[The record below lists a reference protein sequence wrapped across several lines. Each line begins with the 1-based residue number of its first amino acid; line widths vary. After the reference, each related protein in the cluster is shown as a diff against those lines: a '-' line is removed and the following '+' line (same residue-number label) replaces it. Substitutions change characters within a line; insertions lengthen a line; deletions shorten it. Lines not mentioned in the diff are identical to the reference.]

1 MLNQGFNIIL
11 NGTTNKFFDYRK
23 MNSRKYGVIHQH
35 RTELVVLARLLDCM
49 LIGLTLWLVI
59 ELYNI
64 DWNNKFTWWLLV
76 AIISFQTFVEFSGL
90 YRQDRGVRISDQF
103 KSIGLAWVC
112 VIFVFIGCQ
121 GVYPLIASEFKEN
134 FWVWITLVPI
144 AILCWHSAVSALVNI
159 SRTKGKNSRRVA
171 IVGATHMGIDLEKV
185 FNEDQWMGL
194 EFVGYYDDRQD
205 QDEDRRE
212 MDDDRRGYSDDRRQ
226 YEDGSWENEGD
237 RRQNEDRRREEE
249 CRRKLE
255 QDRRNR
261 EIEGIAFNLKGDT
274 QDLIEQAKN
283 REIDIIYITLAL
295 RAEQRIKKII
305 NELADTTVSIYFVPD
320 LFMVDMLKSS
330 WSQLRGIPVLSV
342 YDTPFYGVD
351 EVFKRLFDIVVTL
364 LILVLITL
372 PMIIISLCIKFS
384 SRGSILFKQRRYGFN
399 GEEIVVWKFRSMIV
413 SEDGEKVQQA
423 TKDDP
428 RITPLGAFLRK
439 TSLDELPQF
448 INVLQGRMSIV
459 GPRPHAVTHNEAYR
473 GQIMGYMLRHKV
485 KPGITGLA
493 QISGYRG
500 ETETLDKMEGRI
512 RYDLQYIRTWSLWLD
527 IKIILL
533 TIFKGFTS
541 GG

>member
-1 MLNQGFNIIL
+1 
-11 NGTTNKFFDYRK
+11 
-23 MNSRKYGVIHQH
+23 MNFRKYGIIHQH
-35 RTELVVLARLLDCM
+35 NTELVVLARLLDC
-49 LIGLTLWLVI
+49 LIIGLTLWLVVA
-59 ELYNI
+59 LYDI
-64 DWNNKFTWWLLV
+64 DWSNKFTWWLLV
-76 AIISFQTFVEFSGL
+76 AIIAFQTFAEFSGL
-90 YRQDRGVRISDQF
+90 YRQDRGVRIPDQI
-103 KSIGLAWVC
+103 KSIAIAWLF
-112 VIFVFIGCQ
+112 VIFAFIGVQ
-121 GVYPLIASEFKEN
+121 ELFPLIDPVVKEK
-134 FWVWITLVPI
+134 FWVWVILVPI
-144 AILCWHSAVSALVNI
+144 VILCWHIII
-159 SRTKGKNSRRVA
+159 SLCTNLFRKKGGGSRRVA

-185 FNEDQWMGL
+185 FKDEQWMGL
-194 EFVGYYDDRQD
+194 DFVGYYDDRQD

-212 MDDDRRGYSDDRRQ
+212 LDDDRRDLGEDRRQ
-226 YEDGSWENEGD
+226 YKDVNWGQKAE
-237 RRQNEDRRREEE
+237 RREQDEDRRRQEA

-255 QDRRNR
+255 EDRRKR
-261 EIEGIAFNLKGDT
+261 EIEGIAFSLKGDT
-274 QDLIEQAKN
+274 QDLIQQAKN
-283 REIDIIYITLAL
+283 RQIDIIYITLAL

-351 EVFKRLFDIVVTL
+351 GVFKRLFDIVVAT
-364 LILVLITL
+364 LILVLITI
-372 PMIIISLCIKFS
+372 PMIIISLCIKFT
-384 SRGSILFKQRRYGFN
+384 SRGSILFKQHRYGFN
-399 GEEIVVWKFRSMIV
+399 GEEIVVWKFRSMKV
-413 SEDGEKVQQA
+413 SEDGEQVPQA

-428 RITPLGAFLRK
+428 RITRLGAFLRK

-533 TIFKGFTS
+533 TIIKGFSS
-541 GG
+541 GS